1 MVYKILWSRMS
12 TFTSGGRK
20 RGLVLR
26 HTTHSQRKIISEK
39 WLHFWVPSPISNV
52 SGKFSTITN
61 FTLFVLLQFALLTA
75 SPAATPAS
83 RREASATPLLK
94 ALFITGGVYH
104 DYDKLAPYLTSH
116 LSELINIRFDI
127 ISDFKKLDSKH
138 FADGYDLIV
147 YDFCLDDADPI
158 ALDHALQVGRKGKPT
173 VFIHCAIHSF
183 RNSSK
188 VHEWEDYVGLRSKFH
203 DTFGP
208 FRTQKVTTCNSIVD
222 GFPDDWKTSGDEL
235 YQTIKVLPKT
245 QPLITA
251 KSPADGRVHIVAW
264 THSYGRARVFATT
277 LGHDSE
283 TAESPAYLRLLAN
296 GILWACD
303 KLDDDRNP
311 RCG

>member
-1 MVYKILWSRMS
+1 MS
-12 TFTSGGRK
+12 
-20 RGLVLR
+20 
-26 HTTHSQRKIISEK
+26 HTTHSQRKLISEK
-39 WLHFWVPSPISNV
+39 WSRFWVPSPISHV
-52 SGKFSTITN
+52 SGKFSSVTN

-75 SPAATPAS
+75 SPVSAMSS
-83 RREASATPLLK
+83 RDSRQEPSSAPPLK

-116 LSELINIRFDI
+116 LSGLINIRFDLVTNL
-127 ISDFKKLDSKH
+127 DKLSSEH

-147 YDFCLDDADPI
+147 YDFCLDDVDPI
-158 ALDHALQVGRKGKPT
+158 ALDHALQVGHKGKPT

-188 VHEWEDYVGLRSKFH
+188 IHQWEDYVGLRSKFH
-203 DTFGP
+203 DAFGP
-208 FRTQKVTTCNSIVD
+208 FATQKVTTCNSIVAD
-222 GFPDDWKTSGDEL
+222 FPENWKTSGDEL

-251 KSPADGRVHIVAW
+251 KSPVDGRVHIVAW
-264 THSYGRARVFATT
+264 VHRYGRARVFATT

-303 KLDDDRNP
+303 KLDNDRNP
-311 RCG
+311 KCR